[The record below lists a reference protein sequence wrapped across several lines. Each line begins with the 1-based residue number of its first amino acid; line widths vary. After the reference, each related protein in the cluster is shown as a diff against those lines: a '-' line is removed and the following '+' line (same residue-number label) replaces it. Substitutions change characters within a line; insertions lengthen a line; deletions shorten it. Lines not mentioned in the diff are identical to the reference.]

1 MFREQLA
8 GLVRQGHLDNPAQLD
23 QLDLLEQQVL
33 MDPLVSRD
41 QRELL
46 EEREPRDLPEHPAR
60 KASWEA
66 QGHKGQWA
74 KLVTRVHLDLQ
85 VKWVALDLLEHLDL
99 LDQVVN
105 LVRLDQQ
112 EQPDPLDRVV
122 IRD

>member
-1 MFREQLA
+1 MLREQLA
-8 GLVRQGHLDNPAQLD
+8 GLVRQGQLDNPDQLD

-41 QRELL
+41 KRELL
-46 EEREPRDLPEHPAR
+46 EEREPQDLPEHPAR

-66 QGHKGQWA
+66 RGHKGQRA
-74 KLVTRVHLDLQ
+74 KLVTREPLDLQ
-85 VKWVALDLLEHLDL
+85 VKWVALVLLERLGL

-112 EQPDPLDRVV
+112 ELPDPLDRVV